1 MGGLDMGCH
10 GADGSEADAHHAAD
24 DISRSPCAA
33 DTRKG
38 VLHGALL
45 GVHMHTVLAWRGGAA
60 RVASMLRYG
69 LEACDVR
76 CSASCEVNDAGT
88 AQDNTMPHTPV
99 AGASIAGP
107 ITGPITGSNVGS
119 VGAGRLLHVHGSLD
133 WVACLESIA
142 KAARPAVITL
152 HDCSLLTGG
161 CPYPLD
167 CPGIFE
173 GCLTPCPRGYANAAT
188 EQRRR
193 HKALA
198 EAHRLAGV
206 QLVSPSGWLKGL
218 VRSVLP
224 QMPCSVIPNGVEPP
238 MQGVTRSAA
247 RKKFGIDPDAKLV
260 LFMAHGGEQAAYK
273 SGDRW
278 QEVWQS
284 IRQRADGVLGFMVGG
299 EVHDRGGDC
308 IRWPYLDREHAQLCM
323 AAADCFAYPTIADNH
338 PLVVLEAMSL
348 GCPVVAFDVG
358 GLREQVQHGETGLL
372 VPAGDW
378 PGFVNACVS
387 VLSSA
392 GTRRALAAAGI
403 EAYARKFTQDR
414 MVRGY
419 LALYARVLQ
428 A

>member
-1 MGGLDMGCH
+1 MGGPKTGCH
-10 GADGSEADAHHAAD
+10 GANGPEDDAHHTAD
-24 DISRSPCAA
+24 DNPQSSYA
-33 DTRKG
+33 G
-38 VLHGALL
+38 VAPLSELPIALP

-60 RVASMLRYG
+60 RVASMLRSG
-69 LEACDVR
+69 LEASGVR
-76 CSASCEVNDAGT
+76 CSATCEVNDAG
-88 AQDNTMPHTPV
+88 AVQENTMHPTPV
-99 AGASIAGP
+99 AGASTLG
-107 ITGPITGSNVGS
+107 T

-133 WVACLESIA
+133 WPLCLETIA

-173 GCLTPCPRGYANAAT
+173 GCLTPCPRGYADAASM
-188 EQRRR
+188 QRRR
-193 HKALA
+193 HETLA
-198 EAHRLAGV
+198 GAHRFAGV

-224 QMPCSVIPNGVEPP
+224 QMPCSVVPNGVEPP
-238 MQGVTRSAA
+238 MQGITRGAA
-247 RKKFGIDPDAKLV
+247 RKRLGIDLDAKLV

-278 QEVWQS
+278 QQVWQA
-284 IRQRADGVLGFMVGG
+284 IRQRVDGALGFMVGG
-299 EVHDRGGDC
+299 EVHDRAGDC

-323 AAADCFAYPTIADNH
+323 AAADCFAYPSIADNH

-358 GLREQVQHGETGLL
+358 GLREQVQHGGTGLL

-378 PGFVNACVS
+378 AGFVDACVS
-387 VLSSA
+387 VLGSA
-392 GTRRALAAAGI
+392 GTRRTLAAAGI

-419 LALYARVLQ
+419 LALYERMLQ